1 MSLVIIIVIYRILL
15 FLLDMNR
22 ERKIILA
29 EVQKCKLAEKSK
41 FLEEEEV
48 NRRNVLSFNSDEG
61 IFSEWGVVA
70 RGKRGTWCKTVSRCR
85 VARQTGKLGG
95 RSRSLENTSRLQFD
109 GNCVTVL
116 KRQAPVTATLRV

>member
-29 EVQKCKLAEKSK
+29 EVQKCMLAEKSK
-41 FLEEEEV
+41 FLEEEEEEEEV

-61 IFSEWGVVA
+61 IFSESGVAA
-70 RGKRGTWCKTVSRCR
+70 RGKRGTSWKRCR
-85 VARQTGKLGG
+85 DV
-95 RSRSLENTSRLQFD
+95 
-109 GNCVTVL
+109 V
-116 KRQAPVTATLRV
+116 

>member
-70 RGKRGTWCKTVSRCR
+70 RGKRGTWCKND
-85 VARQTGKLGG
+85 VAMSCSTANWETGREEPIPRKHWPIAIRWKLCH
-95 RSRSLENTSRLQFD
+95 S
-109 GNCVTVL
+109 
-116 KRQAPVTATLRV
+116 A

>member
-29 EVQKCKLAEKSK
+29 EVQKCMLAEKSK
-41 FLEEEEV
+41 FLEEEEEEEV

-61 IFSEWGVVA
+61 IFSESGVAA
-70 RGKRGTWCKTVSRCR
+70 RGKRGTSWKRCR
-85 VARQTGKLGG
+85 DV
-95 RSRSLENTSRLQFD
+95 
-109 GNCVTVL
+109 V
-116 KRQAPVTATLRV
+116 

>member
-29 EVQKCKLAEKSK
+29 EVQKCMLAEKFK
-41 FLEEEEV
+41 FLEEEEEEEV

-61 IFSEWGVVA
+61 IFSESGVAA
-70 RGKRGTWCKTVSRCR
+70 RGKRGTSWKRCR
-85 VARQTGKLGG
+85 DV
-95 RSRSLENTSRLQFD
+95 
-109 GNCVTVL
+109 V
-116 KRQAPVTATLRV
+116 